1 MIHKLLRMIC
11 IWARTYCSPTNTRH
25 YYYWTVIIFCRPV
38 IIFEKEILFKE
49 LRLLLFLSI
58 ILKHQ
63 ITVLQLGHFLW
74 IFCYSWNN
82 NWWWFLDNV
91 LPSNESK
98 HQSGK
103 KEKSQDSF
111 LFHFVFCFFFWTMTA
126 VKTVCNGVYF
136 L

>member
-49 LRLLLFLSI
+49 LRLLFLSI

-63 ITVLQLGHFLW
+63 ITAIQLGHFLW

-111 LFHFVFCFFFWTMTA
+111 LFHFVFLFFFWTMTA